1 MLNVSDNNP
10 KSMSSSCK
18 CSNTCRS
25 ALLLCFLSEF
35 AATTF
40 TLAAA
45 RDKSAKTANKPP
57 NLYPCVVLHPPPV
70 VPAAMAVASAGL
82 LYYIIPP
89 LVVRDA
95 RDARNAR
102 ACFSRRPEF
111 VRQLH
116 KRLINFQLHP
126 KKGGRGPIHHWS
138 FLRFVTRR
146 LCVRFF
152 AGGFCTSASD
162 DITRRADGPTEDR
175 RCACVC
181 VCVRVRVLRK
191 CVR

>member
-1 MLNVSDNNP
+1 
-10 KSMSSSCK
+10 
-18 CSNTCRS
+18 
-25 ALLLCFLSEF
+25 
-35 AATTF
+35 
-40 TLAAA
+40 
-45 RDKSAKTANKPP
+45 
-57 NLYPCVVLHPPPV
+57 LYPCVVLHPPPV

-126 KKGGRGPIHHWS
+126 KEGGRGPIHHWS
-138 FLRFVTRR
+138 FLTVCDSSFVCPLFRWRLLYERVRRHNTTRR
-146 LCVRFF
+146 RTD
-152 AGGFCTSASD
+152 G
-162 DITRRADGPTEDR
+162 GPTV
-175 RCACVC
+175 CVC
-181 VCVRVRVLRK
+181 VCVRA
-191 CVR
+191 CVYVFYVSACVE